1 MAEKKYTDTLEE
13 MFYASRAE
21 SNNQPQAQKSSASNI
36 IITAPKSYDDVKNV
50 IDGLKSGNSA
60 LVNLGNSQ
68 QSQRMLD
75 FLSGAAYALNGSI
88 EKVMDGQYLVTSQG
102 VSIQVKK

>member
-21 SNNQPQAQKSSASNI
+21 ANPTQSQKSSASNI
-36 IITAPKSYDDVKNV
+36 VITAPKSYDDVKNV
-50 IDGLKSGNSA
+50 IDGLKNGNSA

-68 QSQRMLD
+68 QAQRMLD

-88 EKVMDGQYLVTSQG
+88 EKVMEGQYLVTSQG